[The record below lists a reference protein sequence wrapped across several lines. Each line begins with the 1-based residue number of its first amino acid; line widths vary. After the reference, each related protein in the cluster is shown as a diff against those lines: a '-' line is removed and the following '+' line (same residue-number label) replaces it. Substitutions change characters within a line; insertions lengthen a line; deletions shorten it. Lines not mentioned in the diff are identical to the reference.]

1 MKKMDVFNML
11 FLFACI
17 LLIGVK
23 YWLHKNEENNHP
35 LNAEANYAESG
46 GNASN
51 KKKKRNFSIPMI
63 L

>member
-23 YWLHKNEENNHP
+23 YWLHKKEENNHP
-35 LNAEANYAESG
+35 LNA
-46 GNASN
+46 
-51 KKKKRNFSIPMI
+51 
-63 L
+63 

>member
-1 MKKMDVFNML
+1 ML

-46 GNASN
+46 GNASDE
-51 KKKKRNFSIPMI
+51 KKEELQHEVLIRKSSRNVNS
-63 L
+63 